1 MLCVIVEPTI
11 KNEYKYTKEY
21 FFISC
26 CKNKRISYTTASS
39 LSEAA
44 DIIGRRGG
52 SVLLYAAS
60 EKWAINMIR
69 QNSSLG
75 LNLIIAEAFRLQS
88 GSKFSSVCTDVA
100 TQISEVC
107 NYLNLC
113 GVKSTA
119 FFGARSVISWQ
130 VAADEAIS
138 YYIPTAK
145 YTQYFRADE
154 SLSKAY
160 RSFLRNGTNLE
171 SVICPNDL
179 IAIYLISRLKKDNPE
194 LLKKLFVISLES
206 SALSKCFSESIT
218 SFCGANQLIAQKTV
232 ELCRRTSRDKSAG
245 MHISCFPEFKIGNS
259 THMKNPT
266 RFNQP
271 EFLDLSRLRYLS
283 TDNMSYYYNV
293 DDEYNDLL
301 RLEYLIQTASDY
313 DLAILSAITRL
324 NNYAEIS
331 SYMNVSIDSVKYY
344 TSKLYRRAGFE
355 SRKKLKA
362 VLMEYFSPLK

>member
-113 GVKSTA
+113 GVKSILTDPLKEETEGFLA
-119 FFGARSVISWQ
+119 AKRRWQ
-130 VAADEAIS
+130 
-138 YYIPTAK
+138 K
-145 YTQYFRADE
+145 
-154 SLSKAY
+154 
-160 RSFLRNGTNLE
+160 G
-171 SVICPNDL
+171 
-179 IAIYLISRLKKDNPE
+179 YLN
-194 LLKKLFVISLES
+194 
-206 SALSKCFSESIT
+206 
-218 SFCGANQLIAQKTV
+218 
-232 ELCRRTSRDKSAG
+232 
-245 MHISCFPEFKIGNS
+245 
-259 THMKNPT
+259 
-266 RFNQP
+266 
-271 EFLDLSRLRYLS
+271 
-283 TDNMSYYYNV
+283 
-293 DDEYNDLL
+293 
-301 RLEYLIQTASDY
+301 
-313 DLAILSAITRL
+313 
-324 NNYAEIS
+324 
-331 SYMNVSIDSVKYY
+331 
-344 TSKLYRRAGFE
+344 
-355 SRKKLKA
+355 RKKLT
-362 VLMEYFSPLK
+362 PLEKEQEGLL

>member
-245 MHISCFPEFKIGNS
+245 MHISGI
-259 THMKNPT
+259 
-266 RFNQP
+266 
-271 EFLDLSRLRYLS
+271 
-283 TDNMSYYYNV
+283 
-293 DDEYNDLL
+293 
-301 RLEYLIQTASDY
+301 
-313 DLAILSAITRL
+313 
-324 NNYAEIS
+324 
-331 SYMNVSIDSVKYY
+331 
-344 TSKLYRRAGFE
+344 
-355 SRKKLKA
+355 
-362 VLMEYFSPLK
+362 